1 MTKLF
6 VAADFTTVAEFT
18 CTDAFTAI
26 TSKYA
31 RKSAEQIYFQTL
43 N

>member
-6 VAADFTTVAEFT
+6 VAAEFTTVVEFT
-18 CTDAFTAI
+18 CTDAFIAI
-26 TSKYA
+26 TSKYT
-31 RKSAEQIYFQTL
+31 RNSAEQIYFQTL